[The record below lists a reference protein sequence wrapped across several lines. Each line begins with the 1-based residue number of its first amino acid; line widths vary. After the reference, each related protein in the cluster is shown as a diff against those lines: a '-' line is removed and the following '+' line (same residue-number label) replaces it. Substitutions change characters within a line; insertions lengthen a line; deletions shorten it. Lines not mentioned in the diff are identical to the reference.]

1 MRSLLRFSVFGCA
14 LALTA
19 LPLAYGGAGSVA
31 AAASPSSPATV
42 SAANW
47 TNMANSV
54 ATPGSSTQAGAVSC
68 VSSAFCV
75 AVTGI
80 GGEVDGLNGGQ
91 DYAELWN
98 GTTWSPMTLPTVTGA
113 TSTTLVGVSCV
124 TSSFCVAV
132 GHATGVG
139 VLIEQ
144 WNGSTWTVATTSLGQ
159 ASDLLGVSCTSA
171 TFCQAVGNASGLAP
185 VAAQWNGST
194 WSAQTLSL
202 PGGDTSGDLVATS
215 CTTPTFCM
223 ATGSGLDQSIE
234 TPIAYSW
241 NGSTWTSSAI
251 ANGTSLL
258 PLLGV
263 VCRTDL
269 LRRHGVQPGSGQRAD
284 GLERF
289 DMVGRPERPDSE
301 RWREALRHQLL
312 QSDELHSRRE
322 QRDEQRG
329 VDLGRPVV
337 DAGKQPALRGRP
349 DRPKPSCSASTA

>member
-1 MRSLLRFSVFGCA
+1 
-14 LALTA
+14 
-19 LPLAYGGAGSVA
+19 
-31 AAASPSSPATV
+31 
-42 SAANW
+42 
-47 TNMANSV
+47 MANSV
-54 ATPGSSTQAGAVSC
+54 ATPGSNTQAGAVSC

-124 TSSFCVAV
+124 TTSFCVAV

-159 ASDLLGVSCTSA
+159 ATDLLGVSCTSA

-202 PGGDTSGDLVATS
+202 PGGDTSGDLVSHLLHHADLLHGHRIRPRPKHRDTDRVL
-215 CTTPTFCM
+215 M
-223 ATGSGLDQSIE
+223 ERIDLDIE
-234 TPIAYSW
+234 RDCERQ
-241 NGSTWTSSAI
+241 
-251 ANGTSLL
+251 SLL

-269 LRRHGVQPGSGQRAD
+269 LRRHGVQPGSGQRA
-284 GLERF
+284 R
-289 DMVGRPERPDSE
+289 
-301 RWREALRHQLL
+301 
-312 QSDELHSRRE
+312 
-322 QRDEQRG
+322 
-329 VDLGRPVV
+329 
-337 DAGKQPALRGRP
+337 
-349 DRPKPSCSASTA
+349 